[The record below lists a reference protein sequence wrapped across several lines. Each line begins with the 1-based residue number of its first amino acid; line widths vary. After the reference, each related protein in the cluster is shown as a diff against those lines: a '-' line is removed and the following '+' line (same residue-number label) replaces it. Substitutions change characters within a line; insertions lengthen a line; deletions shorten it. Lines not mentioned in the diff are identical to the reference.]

1 MDHKLKKYINNKLA
15 DSRWIPHKSPSKKK
29 YDFLITIPC
38 YDELNYIKKT
48 LESISKQSI
57 ELLNK
62 TLVSVTINNSN
73 KENKT
78 VRENNQKTYEE
89 LINVNYNFEL
99 IIIDAYSKEKSI
111 EDKNAGVGMARKIS
125 VDACLNYLHPNSL
138 ISFIDADTILS
149 KNYLSQIYDSYKKNS
164 WESATVDFEHD
175 RDFSETI
182 ELIDEYE
189 NFLKITASKIAASG
203 SPYNYVPLGSTM
215 VSTFNSYIA
224 VGGMN
229 RKKAAEDFYFLQEL
243 EKYSGVYQIDEILVY
258 PSSRYLNRT
267 YLGTS
272 TRLKKCLDGE
282 LDMKSFYYSS
292 IAFDILSRW
301 LSLALSSQEKD
312 CNSILNNASKIN
324 LELKNFLIDQ
334 NISKSWDSIISAPSN
349 KHFINQFHRWFDGFK
364 TLKLLKFFS

>member
-15 DSRWIPHKSPSKKK
+15 DSKWIPHKSPSKKK

-38 YDELNYIKKT
+38 YDELDYIKKT

-57 ELLNK
+57 KLLNK
-62 TLVSVTINNSN
+62 TLISVTINNSN

-125 VDACLNYLHPNSL
+125 VDACLNYIHPDSL
-138 ISFIDADTILS
+138 ISFIDADTTLS
-149 KNYLSQIYDSYKKNS
+149 KNYLSRIHSSYKKNG
-164 WESATVDFEHD
+164 WEGATVDFEHD
-175 RDFSETI
+175 RDFPETI
-182 ELIDEYE
+182 ELINEYE
-189 NFLKITASKIAASG
+189 NFLKTTASKIAASG

-215 VSTFNSYIA
+215 VCTFNSYIA
-224 VGGMN
+224 IGGMN

-243 EKYSGVYQIDEILVY
+243 EKYSGVHKINEVLVH

-272 TRLKKCLDGE
+272 TRLKKCMDGE
-282 LDMKSFYYSS
+282 LEMKSFYYSDA
-292 IAFDILSRW
+292 AFNILNKW
-301 LSLALSSQEKD
+301 LSLALSSREIN
-312 CNSILNNASKIN
+312 CGSMLNKASKIN
-324 LELKNFLIDQ
+324 SELKHFLIDH
-334 NISKSWDSIISAPSN
+334 NINKSWDSIISAPSN
-349 KHFINQFHRWFDGFK
+349 KHFTNQFHRWFDGFK
-364 TLKLLKFFS
+364 TLKLLKLFS